1 MKYQRNIFKRI
12 IPVFSLTFN
21 CRDDEASKW
30 RTWLIVAIF
39 LTMFLAAAATAV
51 IMKFCCMSSGDV
63 SPRLEPA

>member
-1 MKYQRNIFKRI
+1 MKYQRNSFKRI
-12 IPVFSLTFN
+12 IPVFSLTSN